1 VREGLSVVVN
11 KTTRRKGLFL
21 AGLLIV
27 SAAVSAAQTSGETQ
41 SYGKKYTMRSNVLNE
56 TRTYWVN
63 LPATYDDP
71 RFSPERYPVMYVFD
85 GKSAF
90 FPLSGILNFM
100 SGPESV
106 NYQVPEMIIVGIDN
120 DNRMKDLTPNATNK
134 NIEGIESKEFA
145 DRMFAGSGGG
155 ERFIQFLEKELIPD
169 IEANYRT
176 LPYRVCIGHS
186 LGGLMS
192 SHLLVHHAG
201 LFDAYIAI
209 DPSLWWDGASM
220 INNAPATLKNYPAR
234 KMQRYFVSVVESSAV
249 PASLSFHIRSIH
261 KFGSLL
267 ADDAPA
273 NLKWKLQ
280 VFPETDHSSIPMLSW
295 YYGLRFLF
303 EGYEPDLQAMMKD
316 TDLVERHFK
325 DLEAKLG
332 LKMPPPES
340 LFEILTHYL
349 TAPDRFPDPK
359 KALAVVTMGLKY
371 HPNSPYLNKSLGL
384 AYELNKE
391 PEKAAQA
398 YEKALKLDPK
408 DETVKKKLAEL
419 KLHGLTSVGS
429 NFRRLWSACPIR
441 GIPET

>member
-1 VREGLSVVVN
+1 MKTQRKTLFMALLYGLSAAIS
-11 KTTRRKGLFL
+11 L
-21 AGLLIV
+21 AQDG
-27 SAAVSAAQTSGETQ
+27 GEIQ
-41 SYGKKYTMRSNVLNE
+41 SFGKKYAMRSNILNQD
-56 TRTYWVN
+56 RIYWVN

-71 RFSPERYPVMYVFD
+71 RFSPQRYPVLYVFD

-106 NYQVPEMIIVGIDN
+106 NYQVPEMIFVGIDN
-120 DNRMKDLTPNATNK
+120 ENRLKDLTPNVSAK
-134 NIEGIESKEFA
+134 NTEGVESKEFV
-145 DRMFAGSGGG
+145 DRMLAGSGGG
-155 ERFIQFLEKELIPD
+155 ERFIQFLEKELIPH

-176 LPYRVCIGHS
+176 LPYLVCIGHS

-192 SHLLVHHAG
+192 SHFLLHHAG
-201 LFDAYIAI
+201 LFDAYLAI

-220 INNAPATLKNYPAR
+220 INNAPATLKNYPTK
-234 KMQRYFVSVVESSAV
+234 KMQRYFMSVVDSSAL
-249 PASLSFHIRSIH
+249 PANMTFHLHSIH
-261 KFGSLL
+261 KFGSILS
-267 ADDAPA
+267 DYAPL

-316 TDLVERHFK
+316 PDLIERHFK
-325 DLEAKLG
+325 ELAEKIG
-332 LKMPPPES
+332 LSMPPPES

-359 KALAVVTMGLKY
+359 KAMVVVTTGLKY

-384 AYELNKE
+384 VYDLNKE
-391 PEKAAQA
+391 PGKALQA

-408 DETVKKKLAEL
+408 DESIRKKLAEL
-419 KLHGLTSVGS
+419 QKKQG
-429 NFRRLWSACPIR
+429 IR
-441 GIPET
+441 